1 MDAHTEHCLSPW
13 TPPVKSKLHER
24 LWEPRKAESA
34 MVQHCEGSSQ
44 DVVAPQ
50 KSSQDMSRSRVK
62 ICETQMRDDVMG
74 TGTETHAALSA
85 ELLGEKALRRKGH
98 AEYMLQVVNN
108 ASRSERGFVRACRP
122 IDLSLLPERKTRER
136 QLVGHVRAAHSLV
149 AYEPTEAVLS
159 QGRSLTR

>member
-1 MDAHTEHCLSPW
+1 MG
-13 TPPVKSKLHER
+13 
-24 LWEPRKAESA
+24 
-34 MVQHCEGSSQ
+34 QHCEGSSQ

-50 KSSQDMSRSRVK
+50 KASQDMSRSRVK

-122 IDLSLLPERKTRER
+122 IDLSLL
-136 QLVGHVRAAHSLV
+136 LVGHVRAAHSLV